1 MGKSTSL
8 SLLKKGLI
16 SKSPDTPGSDGIIK
30 LLENKIGTGRF
41 LVVKGKG
48 GLNKIYNFL
57 KYKNLKV
64 DQVCCYERMQLDSY
78 DNLKDDFFSADA
90 VIFPSTLAV
99 KIFFKEIYSEGVKT
113 KFFGISNRIVTFIND
128 SGYEG
133 ILIDYFSNDLEKQ
146 IQKFT

>member
-8 SLLKKGLI
+8 SLLEKGLI
-16 SKSPDTPGSDGIIK
+16 SKSPDIPGSDGIIK
-30 LLENKIGTGRF
+30 LIENRIGVGRC

-48 GLNKIYNFL
+48 GLNEIYNYH
-57 KYKNLKV
+57 KYKNVKV
-64 DQVCCYERMQLDSY
+64 DLVCCYERRQLDSY
-78 DNLKDDFFSADA
+78 DNLKDDFLSADA

-128 SGYEG
+128 LGYEG
-133 ILIDYFSNDLEKQ
+133 ILIDYFSNDLEEQ
-146 IQKFT
+146 IEKFT

>member
-1 MGKSTSL
+1 
-8 SLLKKGLI
+8 
-16 SKSPDTPGSDGIIK
+16 
-30 LLENKIGTGRF
+30 
-41 LVVKGKG
+41 
-48 GLNKIYNFL
+48 
-57 KYKNLKV
+57 
-64 DQVCCYERMQLDSY
+64 MQLDSY